1 MEKLFGFELPWSMMI
16 LAADVLPVDVAPL
29 GGMATE
35 VSRDEELTGEDEDE
49 QVNGGNGTAADT
61 DEECRLYGRM

>member
-1 MEKLFGFELPWSMMI
+1 MMI
-16 LAADVLPVDVAPL
+16 LAADVLPVEVAPL

-35 VSRDEELTGEDEDE
+35 VSRGEEELTGEDEDE